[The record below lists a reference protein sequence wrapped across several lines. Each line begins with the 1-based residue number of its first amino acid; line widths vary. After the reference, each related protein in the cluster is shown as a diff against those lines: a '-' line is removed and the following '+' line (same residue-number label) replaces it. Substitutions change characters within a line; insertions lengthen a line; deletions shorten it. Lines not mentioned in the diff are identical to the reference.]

1 MKKQCLIFATITTI
15 VFTSCSKEKIEA
27 PQTNQPEE
35 IAGARGG
42 GGGIVAPIDLK
53 KGLTGLYEFNG
64 NLIEATGKLMTGS
77 PNGSVFYT
85 ADRKGIRGRA
95 VKFNGSLDIAIAA
108 VPHSERM
115 SVAAWVK
122 YDSASSTLG
131 GLVISQ
137 SDGPRFMQ
145 AFNQYYTSNNPTGN
159 PYVGSGAINN
169 QWHFL
174 VTTIDGSTCRFYV
187 DGSLVGSVASP
198 DVESLTMAIYLLG
211 TGTTIENRWRGA
223 MDDLR
228 FYNRTISAA
237 EVQALFNL

>member
-1 MKKQCLIFATITTI
+1 MKKQLFVLATITAI
-15 VFTSCSKEKIEA
+15 VFTSCSKEKIET

-53 KGLTGLYEFNG
+53 KGLLGLYEFNG

-85 ADRKGIRGRA
+85 NDRKGMRGRA
-95 VKFNGSLDIAIAA
+95 VKFNGSLDISLGN
-108 VPHSERM
+108 VPHSAKM
-115 SVAAWVK
+115 SVSAWVK
-122 YDSASSTLG
+122 YDSANAMASNFIT
-131 GLVISQ
+131 SQ

-145 AFNQYYTSNNPTGN
+145 VFNQYYAYNNPTSN
-159 PYVGSGAINN
+159 PNVGSGAINN

-174 VTTIDGSTCRFYV
+174 VATIDGSTCRFYV

-198 DVESLTMAIYLLG
+198 DVENLTTAMYLLG
-211 TGTTIENRWRGA
+211 YGNTMETKWHGA
-223 MDDLR
+223 IDDLR
-228 FYNRTISAA
+228 FYNRTITAA

>member
-1 MKKQCLIFATITTI
+1 MKKQLLIFAAITAI
-15 VFTSCSKEKIEA
+15 VFTSCSKEKIET
-27 PQTNQPEE
+27 PPTSQPEE

-42 GGGIVAPIDLK
+42 GGIIAPVDLK
-53 KGLTGLYEFNG
+53 KGLLGLYEFNG

-85 ADRKGIRGRA
+85 MDRKGLRGRA
-95 VKFNGSLDIAIAA
+95 VKFNGSLDISLGN

-115 SVAAWVK
+115 SLAAWVK
-122 YDSASSTLG
+122 YDSANAMPGNFVL
-131 GLVISQ
+131 SQ

-145 AFNQYYTSNNPTGN
+145 AFDQYYASNNPTGN

-174 VTTIDGSTCRFYV
+174 VATIDGSTCRFYV

-198 DVESLTMAIYLLG
+198 DVENLTTAIYMLG
-211 TGTTIENRWRGA
+211 YGNTMQDKWRGA
-223 MDDLR
+223 IDDLR

>member
-1 MKKQCLIFATITTI
+1 MKKQLLIFAAITTI
-15 VFTSCSKEKIEA
+15 VFTSCSKEKTEA

-53 KGLTGLYEFNG
+53 KGLLGLYEFNG

-85 ADRKGIRGRA
+85 MDRKGIRGRA
-95 VKFNGSLDIAIAA
+95 VKFNGSLDIAVGY
-108 VPHSERM
+108 VPHSDRM
-115 SVAAWVK
+115 SLAAWVK
-122 YDSASSTLG
+122 YDSANTTAS
-131 GLVISQ
+131 GLVMSQ

-145 AFNQYYTSNNPTGN
+145 AFDQYYASNNPNGY

-174 VTTIDGSTCRFYV
+174 VATIDGSTCRFYV

-198 DVESLTMAIYLLG
+198 DVESLTTAIYLLG
-211 TGTTIENRWRGA
+211 TGITAGNRWRGA

-237 EVQALFNL
+237 EVQALFKL